1 MRKGEP
7 KSVLDKTFQKSK
19 SGRCE
24 KKKTELELLM
34 ARVVRVTGRF

>member
-19 SGRCE
+19 SGRFE
-24 KKKTELELLM
+24 KKNRTR
-34 ARVVRVTGRF
+34 AANG

>member
-24 KKKTELELLM
+24 KKTGLELLM